1 MWDPG
6 CSLLT
11 QTIPLQIHT
20 QTQRTSGQSCDLS
33 RLWPVWVK
41 QSKSSCTQMSSWLL
55 KQHSLSSNVPP
66 LLFSSSFALLSLQPL
81 WRLSD
86 NQGRRE
92 EEGSRG
98 RSGGRR
104 GRRVVRELRC
114 PDSGIFNPLCEGQEF
129 LSLFGFGRSKRPFR
143 FGARWFALS
152 PIEPTDAAHTRTY
165 THILGV
171 SCEDTVVVMRQ
182 WLMRLYASLLHSLK
196 PPVFEQ
202 TPNEIK
208 SVCRKKSV
216 S

>member
-41 QSKSSCTQMSSWLL
+41 QSKSSWTQMSSWLL
-55 KQHSLSSNVPP
+55 KQHSLSSNFPPP

-86 NQGRRE
+86 NQGRHE

-104 GRRVVRELRC
+104 GRRVVRESCDVPTQGYLILSVRGKSFSPC
-114 PDSGIFNPLCEGQEF
+114 LVLGDQRGRSDSERDG
-129 LSLFGFGRSKRPFR
+129 SLFLP
-143 FGARWFALS
+143 LS
-152 PIEPTDAAHTRTY
+152 RQTLHTLAHTLTYLGWAVRT
-165 THILGV
+165 L
-171 SCEDTVVVMRQ
+171 
-182 WLMRLYASLLHSLK
+182 WW
-196 PPVFEQ
+196 
-202 TPNEIK
+202 
-208 SVCRKKSV
+208 
-216 S
+216 